1 MYPLPASSTAVARC
15 QQKSVG
21 STRELEL
28 CSSTAREPIIIS
40 ECDVSPE
47 LREVATTGSEKQQR
61 RRTAEEVEGE
71 AMSPRVVQQDGF
83 TVIGITARTTNAK
96 EMTPDGV
103 IGKQWMRIFQEGLIA
118 KIPNKA
124 DASIIAVYIPVVL
137 CGAPGVRTKP
147 SPRRRRGLDA
157 STDRGLTE
165 RSGEVFLL
173 DILSH
178 RMSVIEMLQQL
189 RAALRCGSWR
199 SPHIKT

>member
-1 MYPLPASSTAVARC
+1 
-15 QQKSVG
+15 
-21 STRELEL
+21 
-28 CSSTAREPIIIS
+28 
-40 ECDVSPE
+40 
-47 LREVATTGSEKQQR
+47 
-61 RRTAEEVEGE
+61 
-71 AMSPRVVQQDGF
+71 MSPRVVQQDGF

-178 RMSVIEMLQQL
+178 RMSANARQQ
-189 RAALRCGSWR
+189 R
-199 SPHIKT
+199 